1 MSKTSFIYILSQ
13 RYSGSTLLSFLL
25 GTHPQ
30 IATIGERRKFF
41 VHSMEKSTGKAL
53 NCSCGKP
60 FPECEHWN
68 TIKGQLQSRFG
79 DVKKGTN
86 PTEFKFSHNKYVQ
99 KLSAE
104 LFKTSFS
111 NDMPILRAPLKS
123 KLKDFERFNELL
135 VEESLKLDEANVFL
149 DSSKVIDHVLYLSMI
164 ESFDIKVVWLTRDP
178 RAQVNSALKYNKW
191 TIPEATNH
199 WKREMEQNEYWLKK
213 LNINYTSL
221 NYEALCRNPQSEMV
235 RLLDFL
241 NLDTSLFSLDFR
253 EQTQHIMGNYSMRL
267 GGDTKITERTEWMDQ
282 LKPEEIKTIED
293 MTDSYRQ
300 YYRQED

>member
-1 MSKTSFIYILSQ
+1 
-13 RYSGSTLLSFLL
+13 
-25 GTHPQ
+25 
-30 IATIGERRKFF
+30 
-41 VHSMEKSTGKAL
+41 
-53 NCSCGKP
+53 
-60 FPECEHWN
+60 
-68 TIKGQLQSRFG
+68 
-79 DVKKGTN
+79 
-86 PTEFKFSHNKYVQ
+86 
-99 KLSAE
+99 
-104 LFKTSFS
+104 
-111 NDMPILRAPLKS
+111 
-123 KLKDFERFNELL
+123 
-135 VEESLKLDEANVFL
+135 
-149 DSSKVIDHVLYLSMI
+149 MI

-221 NYEALCRNPQSEMV
+221 NYEALCQNPQSEMV

-293 MTDSYRQ
+293 MTVNYRQ